1 MAKEGGQIMNIKVV
15 PMRIEVNA
23 KNPEEPLKVE
33 YMVELTTEKYS
44 DFVGSGITYLSDP
57 SVVAV
62 VDSLVQTVITKI
74 SEDLGLQETET
85 EEKHYDNE
93 EDL

>member
-1 MAKEGGQIMNIKVV
+1 MNVKVV
-15 PMRIEVNA
+15 PLRLEVNA
-23 KNPEEPLKVE
+23 KNAEEPLKVE

-57 SVVAV
+57 TVVSAV
-62 VDSLVQTVITKI
+62 EHLIQTVMAKV
-74 SEDLGLQETET
+74 SEDLGLQQTET
-85 EEKHYDNE
+85 KETTYEQE

>member
-1 MAKEGGQIMNIKVV
+1 MNVKVV
-15 PMRIEVNA
+15 PMRLEVNA

-57 SVVAV
+57 SVVAA
-62 VDSLVQTVITKI
+62 VDTLIQLVMTKV
-74 SEDLGLQETET
+74 SEDLGLQKPTET
-85 EEKHYDNE
+85 EEPTYNNE

>member
-1 MAKEGGQIMNIKVV
+1 MNVKVV

-33 YMVELTTEKYS
+33 YMVELTTERYS

-57 SVVAV
+57 SVVAA
-62 VDSLVQTVITKI
+62 VDNLIQTVMTKV
-74 SEDLGLQETET
+74 SEDLGLQQPKV
-85 EEKHYDNE
+85 EEPNYDNE

>member
-1 MAKEGGQIMNIKVV
+1 MNVKVV

-57 SVVAV
+57 SVVAA
-62 VDSLVQTVITKI
+62 VDNLIQTVMTKV
-74 SEDLGLQETET
+74 SEDLGLQQPKV
-85 EEKHYDNE
+85 EEPNYDNE